1 VSILGF
7 DEGKK
12 MTLTTMVL
20 LVKLERDDI
29 TRSGI
34 EIGGLES
41 QRVVETHHYFGIGAI
56 RRRR

>member
-1 VSILGF
+1 
-7 DEGKK
+7 
-12 MTLTTMVL
+12 MVL
-20 LVKLERDDI
+20 LVKLECDDI

-41 QRVVETHHYFGIGAI
+41 QCVIKTHYYFDIGAI